1 MAKISWKGKNSG
13 QVYPESRW
21 YLKINGEEPMPGYN
35 VPDDYGEWSN
45 NEFGNWIS
53 RFELMNRS
61 NKMPRRRKQYK
72 RARSFRRKKRGG
84 LFSLTV
90 RKGRKIWRMVR
101 KFKSKASRDRAKRG
115 LRSVGWR

>member
-1 MAKISWKGKNSG
+1 MAYEGQYNKKTGKIYSSMTGGWD
-13 QVYPESRW
+13 W
-21 YLKINGEEPMPGYN
+21 PMPGYN
-35 VPDDYGEWSN
+35 VPDDWTKPQG
-45 NEFGNWIS
+45 G
-53 RFELMNRS
+53 L
-61 NKMPRRRKQYK
+61 KMPRRKKQYK
-72 RARSFRRKKRGG
+72 RASSFRRKKRGG

>member
-1 MAKISWKGKNSG
+1 MPYEG
-13 QVYPESRW
+13 QYNRKTDKVYSAMTGGW
-21 YLKINGEEPMPGYN
+21 DNPMPGYN
-35 VPDDYGEWSN
+35 VEDDWK
-45 NEFGNWIS
+45 
-53 RFELMNRS
+53 RP
-61 NKMPRRRKQYK
+61 KMRRRKKQYK

-90 RKGRKIWRMVR
+90 RKGRKVWRMVR